1 MTASPAP
8 ARSRS
13 FTPLDGLLLLMAII
27 WGTNFSIIKSAIRE
41 LQPHAFNAVRMAV
54 ASAAFLLVLIWA
66 RLANRGA
73 GSARAAEDGGG
84 RFSGVF
90 HTPEKLTG
98 RDWVRLA
105 VLGIIGHVIYQF
117 FFIGGLA
124 RTSVAN
130 SSLML
135 AVTPVLIAVISAI
148 FGHERISRVHW
159 IGAAVS
165 TAGIYLVVGRG
176 VSLGGRGVTGDLMMI
191 GAVWCWAIY
200 TLGARPL
207 MARHSPVAVTGLS
220 MALGTVVY
228 VAAVWRDVAAVN
240 WLSVTPWTL
249 GLLVYS
255 ALFALCVSYT
265 IWYVAVRH
273 IGSAR
278 TAAYSNL
285 IPVVAMASA
294 VVFLNEPLELRKL
307 LGAAAVLAG
316 VALTRAGGAAEV
328 PAEE

>member
-1 MTASPAP
+1 MTHRMGTRRRQQPDRAAPQRRHPAVTDPPAP

-84 RFSGVF
+84 RFAGVF

-124 RTSVAN
+124 RTSVAY

-148 FGHERISRVHW
+148 FGHERI
-159 IGAAVS
+159 
-165 TAGIYLVVGRG
+165 
-176 VSLGGRGVTGDLMMI
+176 
-191 GAVWCWAIY
+191 
-200 TLGARPL
+200 
-207 MARHSPVAVTGLS
+207 
-220 MALGTVVY
+220 
-228 VAAVWRDVAAVN
+228 
-240 WLSVTPWTL
+240 
-249 GLLVYS
+249 
-255 ALFALCVSYT
+255 
-265 IWYVAVRH
+265 
-273 IGSAR
+273 
-278 TAAYSNL
+278 
-285 IPVVAMASA
+285 
-294 VVFLNEPLELRKL
+294 
-307 LGAAAVLAG
+307 
-316 VALTRAGGAAEV
+316 
-328 PAEE
+328 